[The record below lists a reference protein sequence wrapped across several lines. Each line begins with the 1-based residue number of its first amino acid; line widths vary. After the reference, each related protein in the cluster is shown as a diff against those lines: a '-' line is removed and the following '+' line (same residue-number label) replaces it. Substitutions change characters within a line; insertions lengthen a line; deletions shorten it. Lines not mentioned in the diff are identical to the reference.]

1 MEGNGTNEISNSVSC
16 EHELCEIANYIWM
29 ILSPIIFVFGMVGGI
44 LLVLVFVRM
53 KFWTTP
59 LMIFLFVLT
68 TTDMVIL
75 CVGLIRLWILE
86 TWDFDIRS
94 LSDAVCKLLHFLVYF
109 SMQFSSWILV
119 CVTIERFI
127 KCKYITYKSI
137 VTVKKSAIAISILMF
152 VLGCLNSHYFWSH
165 GFVTNDNNVSI
176 CNVTPG
182 YETFD
187 DWYIKA
193 DLFVLCV
200 IPFCIMLSLDLVIM
214 RSLKTARTFRR
225 SSVAAPQMYS
235 RTKKVDQRL
244 TKMLV
249 FTNSY
254 FLISTLPVSILFVL
268 TIYLDSRGENMN
280 VIFTFCGSIVY
291 TLQYSNYAV
300 NCIFYTVFDKKIRK
314 HLTRL
319 LRVVKPR

>member
-1 MEGNGTNEISNSVSC
+1 MEGNGTTETSNSSAPC
-16 EHELCEIANYIWM
+16 GNNLCEIANYIWM
-29 ILSPIIFVFGMVGGI
+29 IISPIIFVFGMVGGI
-44 LLVLVFVRM
+44 LIVMVFIRM
-53 KFWTTP
+53 KFWGTP
-59 LMIFLFVLT
+59 LMVFLFVLT
-68 TTDMVIL
+68 MTDMIIL

-86 TWDFDIRS
+86 TWGFDIRS
-94 LSDAVCKLLHFLVYF
+94 LSDSVCKLLHFLVYF

-119 CVTIERFI
+119 CVTVERFI
-127 KCKYITYKSI
+127 KCNYIAYKSI
-137 VTVKKSAIAISILMF
+137 VTVKKSVIAVCILF
-152 VLGCLNSHYFWSH
+152 SVLGCLNSHYFWTH
-165 GFVTNDNNVSI
+165 GFVTNNNVSI

-187 DWYIKA
+187 DWYIKI

-200 IPFCIMLSLDLVIM
+200 VPFCIMLSLDLVIM

-225 SSVAAPQMYS
+225 SSVAAPQMYT

-254 FLISTLPVSILFVL
+254 FLISTLPVSILFIL
-268 TIYLDSRGENMN
+268 TIYLDSNAEDMN
-280 VIFTFCGSIVY
+280 AIFTFCGSIVY

-300 NCIFYTVFDKKIRK
+300 NCIFYTIFDKKIRQ
-314 HLTRL
+314 HIRRL
-319 LRVVKPR
+319 LRAAKPR